1 MELAEIE
8 AASVAIVTLALP
20 ADQVTVPL
28 TGSGVLVPP
37 VEGKV
42 VKAVTYL
49 DRKWDWIARSAER
62 SGLRLMRVSMG
73 RHGDSEVIARS
84 DEELVAL
91 ARIDLDAMRGV
102 RGVPVDSR
110 VSRWGGALPQYAVGH
125 RTRVDRI
132 SHGLRELP
140 TVALCGAA
148 FEGVGI
154 AACVSTSYE
163 AAGRV
168 ARGLELKAGQRHG

>member
-1 MELAEIE
+1 
-8 AASVAIVTLALP
+8 
-20 ADQVTVPL
+20 
-28 TGSGVLVPP
+28 
-37 VEGKV
+37 
-42 VKAVTYL
+42 
-49 DRKWDWIARSAER
+49 
-62 SGLRLMRVSMG
+62 MG

-91 ARIDLDAMRGV
+91 ARIDLDAML
-102 RGVPVDSR
+102 
-110 VSRWGGALPQYAVGH
+110 GGARRSGGQPGEPVGRGPAAV
-125 RTRVDRI
+125 RRRPSARVDRI

-168 ARGLELKAGQRHG
+168 ARGLELKAGQGHG